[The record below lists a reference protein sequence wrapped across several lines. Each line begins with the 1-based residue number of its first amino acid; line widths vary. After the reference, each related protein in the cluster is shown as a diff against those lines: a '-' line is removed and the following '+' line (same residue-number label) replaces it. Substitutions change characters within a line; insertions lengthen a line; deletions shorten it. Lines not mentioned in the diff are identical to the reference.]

1 MTTKK
6 DSELNAIL
14 KAFEGVSWFKDE
26 FGLLNKAYRKSDHVA
41 PKVLYNLEWGG
52 PTRPS
57 TIYKPAADTAVKG
70 NTKKV
75 GFANVDDVDSKEDSS
90 RGSTSQSSLT
100 SSGLIS
106 TIECQGPLGRQ
117 QLLHL

>member
-41 PKVLYNLEWGG
+41 LKALYNLGSGG
-52 PTRPS
+52 S
-57 TIYKPAADTAVKG
+57 YKTIHDLHKPVADTAK
-70 NTKKV
+70 
-75 GFANVDDVDSKEDSS
+75 
-90 RGSTSQSSLT
+90 
-100 SSGLIS
+100 
-106 TIECQGPLGRQ
+106 
-117 QLLHL
+117 